1 MIWKGGKYEFN
12 RRVYNVL
19 TVSFCPVYVVQRTE
33 IFEHAKVLGN
43 PQSVLLTFQPYKLV
57 YAEMLTE
64 AGKTAEALRFVPI
77 SLHIVF
83 QLRSY
88 PVIKVGHLESLTLS
102 IEI

>member
-1 MIWKGGKYEFN
+1 MIWKGGKYKVN

-19 TVSFCPVYVVQRTE
+19 TMSFSPVYVIQRTE

-64 AGKTAEALRFVPI
+64 AGKTAEALRFVPFF
-77 SLHIVF
+77 LHIVF
-83 QLRSY
+83 QLR
-88 PVIKVGHLESLTLS
+88 
-102 IEI
+102 